1 MREKLH
7 RYKSKNQKRR
17 GLSHNPKPS
26 NRVENFAGILI
37 LCFFPLLESRSTIHY
52 LFSST
57 VITCFPSWVFFIFFI
72 FILQRLQIALLSL
85 FISVWTKHNRLG
97 FLMSAKNFKHFML
110 YDVTC
115 KLLLFC
121 FMLLIDAFLNI
132 VIHN

>member
-52 LFSST
+52 LFPST
-57 VITCFPSWVFFIFFI
+57 VITCFPSWVFFYIFYFY
-72 FILQRLQIALLSL
+72 F
-85 FISVWTKHNRLG
+85 TKITNRPFVLI
-97 FLMSAKNFKHFML
+97 HFC
-110 YDVTC
+110 VNKTQQ
-115 KLLLFC
+115 
-121 FMLLIDAFLNI
+121 ARFLNVCEKFQTFYVVRCYLQVASFLFYVAHWCI
-132 VIHN
+132 PKHRYS